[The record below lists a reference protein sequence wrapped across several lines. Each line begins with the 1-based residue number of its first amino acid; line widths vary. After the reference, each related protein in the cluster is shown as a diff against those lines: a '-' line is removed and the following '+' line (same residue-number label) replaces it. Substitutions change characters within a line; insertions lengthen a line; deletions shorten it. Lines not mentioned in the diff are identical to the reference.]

1 MAGAGDLNKAEAL
14 EDCVVAGQFDTRLAL
29 DSLAAQLRGIAEG
42 GLHESAADALTVKCG
57 INRIAA
63 EVKMITAIMEENTAD
78 QLASLLCNE
87 ELFPRGFF
95 GEAWRRD
102 FMG

>member
-1 MAGAGDLNKAEAL
+1 MAGTCDFNEAEAL
-14 EDCVVAGQFDTRLAL
+14 EACMVCGEFDTRLAL
-29 DSLAAQLRGIAEG
+29 DFLAAELLGIAES
-42 GLHESAADALTVKCG
+42 GLHESAADALSVKRG
-57 INRIAA
+57 INGIAA
-63 EVKMITAIMEENTAD
+63 EVKMITAIIKENTAD